1 MHNVF
6 LDLCLVL
13 VAILT
18 SRSGSRPRRSSHKK
32 SRNDS
37 TAEEE
42 GEIRPV
48 SETRP
53 DTDAAIDAVAATGDA
68 GTDAAA
74 ADNSRATAATI
85 DAVAN
90 DAATAD
96 ASSNGV
102 PNGEHAAESA
112 AVQQP

>member
-1 MHNVF
+1 
-6 LDLCLVL
+6 LCYVR

-37 TAEEE
+37 TVEEE

-48 SETRP
+48 SEARP
-53 DTDAAIDAVAATGDA
+53 DTDAAIDVVAATGEA

-74 ADNSRATAATI
+74 AAMDTVSDDT
-85 DAVAN
+85 
-90 DAATAD
+90 ATAD